1 MFKWKKNTKKTCATP
16 YFVVSTGWIKIY
28 NHVLK
33 IVSKKKKKSQKG
45 ERDILNI
52 FWILLFF
59 KFSDTILITFVI
71 QKPSVLFPD
80 TSIHVT
86 ITISWYLRMLTFKP
100 MNGEIELFQQS
111 LSSTEN
117 VLKMWALNE
126 LSSPLFPNP
135 LQCICS
141 DLRVS
146 TDFKGG

>member
-1 MFKWKKNTKKTCATP
+1 MKKKYKKKKPCAKP
-16 YFVVSTGWIKIY
+16 YFVLSTGWIKIY

-45 ERDILNI
+45 ERDVLNI

-71 QKPSVLFPD
+71 KKPFVLFTD

-100 MNGEIELFQQS
+100 MNGELELFQQS

-126 LSSPLFPNP
+126 LSSPLLPNP